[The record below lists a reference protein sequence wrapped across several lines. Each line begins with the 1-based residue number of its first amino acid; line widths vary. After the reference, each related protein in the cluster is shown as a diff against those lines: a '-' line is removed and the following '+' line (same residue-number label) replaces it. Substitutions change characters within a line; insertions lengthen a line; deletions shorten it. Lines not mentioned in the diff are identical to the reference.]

1 MEAATLREN
10 QEGLYE
16 CKFFNV
22 IVSTDDES
30 PGHIAKVLYNK
41 LTVYKIVQVVKLFNY
56 DMEKGMSYYV
66 KQGELN

>member
-1 MEAATLREN
+1 M
-10 QEGLYE
+10 
-16 CKFFNV
+16 
-22 IVSTDDES
+22 STDDES